1 MLFRGRTYLS
11 LVTFLRQSNV
21 LLGQL
26 TLRGSD
32 LVACLMLFEFKVMI
46 FQVVLR
52 SVASH
57 LFWHTRQLFKHYS
70 TSSFQ
75 RCLRILS
82 HLSCF
87 QVNYYWVLLCRQ
99 QEQESQNLASF
110 YLSTVFQNLT
120 DILSDTIFL
129 YPMDLDLSLLLSL
142 CYRKKTNNV
151 LHYNDWATWSC
162 FLVGPTQ
169 FSLLQYIWKKL
180 QLMERSLLKLESWT
194 S

>member
-11 LVTFLRQSNV
+11 LVTFSRQSNV

-70 TSSFQ
+70 TYSFQ

-110 YLSTVFQNLT
+110 YPLSSK
-120 DILSDTIFL
+120 ILLISCLIISFSTL
-129 YPMDLDLSLLLSL
+129 MDLDLSLLFSL
-142 CYRKKTNNV
+142 CYRKKTNNG
-151 LHYNDWATWSC
+151 LHYNNWATWSC
-162 FLVGPTQ
+162 FLVDPTQ

-194 S
+194 W